1 MSMDELFVDP
11 TKIAACGLTETFMII
26 DCHGHFTTVPKS
38 FRDFRAAQVAAADIR
53 RMRLHCPPPCF
64 DDQIREGVGN
74 GQLKLQQERGY
85 DLTLF
90 SPSPA

>member
-1 MSMDELFVDP
+1 
-11 TKIAACGLTETFMII
+11 
-26 DCHGHFTTVPKS
+26 
-38 FRDFRAAQVAAADIR
+38 VAAANDPANAPA
-53 RMRLHCPPPCF
+53 LSESHVT

>member
-1 MSMDELFVDP
+1 
-11 TKIAACGLTETFMII
+11 MII

-38 FRDFRAAQVAAADIR
+38 FRDFRAAQVAAANDPANAPA
-53 RMRLHCPPPCF
+53 LSESHVT